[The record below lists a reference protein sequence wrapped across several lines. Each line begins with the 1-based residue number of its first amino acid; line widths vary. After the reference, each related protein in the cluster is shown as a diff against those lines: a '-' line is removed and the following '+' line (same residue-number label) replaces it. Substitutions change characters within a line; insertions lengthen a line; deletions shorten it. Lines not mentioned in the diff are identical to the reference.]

1 MSIKDTITLSM
12 EATADHSLEQNTT
25 PDISRSRTPL
35 LKVLALYGPNASGKS
50 NIVSALEFIEHVA
63 DVPSVLSE
71 CIRVLSPNG
80 ILLLHSPNLC
90 SPFFPMTDL
99 VSLCLGQ
106 GGRPVFAENPR
117 QALGWLRTNFALC
130 LRKLRSRYP
139 EFVYRKPDLSD
150 THVGGDADSLYL
162 ACQIDLAKYV
172 RRQHLEVLQR
182 AWGNRFVSRW
192 IARLLPD
199 FAPYIALVARK
210 PDSPETLLNRR

>member
-1 MSIKDTITLSM
+1 MMLQERGYTVVGADLSTLFLRQGGQRGKTDLVAADAESLPFP
-12 EATADHSLEQNTT
+12 TASFDA
-25 PDISRSRTPL
+25 
-35 LKVLALYGPNASGKS
+35 VAAF
-50 NIVSALEFIEHVA
+50 EFIEHVA